1 MLLRLQNP
9 VAAWRGTDWR
19 TDMWAGIKASVTLIP
34 YAAILVLLVALA
46 IFRYQLQ
53 AAIADNAALSAA
65 NALLKDANEQQEKT
79 INKLVSLRDE
89 EHKILLELSDKVDT
103 INSNVDETKTSIDE
117 LQQSSDDVKTYL
129 SNRLPADLNRLLNR

>member
-1 MLLRLQNP
+1 
-9 VAAWRGTDWR
+9 
-19 TDMWAGIKASVTLIP
+19 MWAGIKASVTLIP

-53 AAIADNAALSAA
+53 AAIADNAALAAA

-103 INSNVDETKTSIDE
+103 INMNVDETKTSIDE

-129 SNRLPADLNRLLNR
+129 SSKLPADLNRLLNR